1 MAQIYFIAGIL
12 VLNIILLNLFLA
24 IILENFGV
32 AEESEGDEQDT
43 EAKGLKNL

>member
-1 MAQIYFIAGIL
+1 MAAQIYFIAAIM

-32 AEESEGDEQDT
+32 PVESADEE
-43 EAKGLKNL
+43 KNVD